1 MPESEATLTTAVS
14 ANAYRMIN
22 LPPVWLIRRGPMVK
36 VLDSTQPDL
45 IHVQECTETQESYL
59 LEKMAGPWGSA
70 SDHVNVGVM
79 FRTDRYR
86 KIDSRPFTLKNKS
99 SQNRN
104 RYASGAI
111 LERLPAA
118 GEGPEL
124 FCVVSPHLASSGDGL
139 AAQSRPYQA
148 QQLLDQLQAWGVLD
162 MPCVLGGDWND
173 SSNTTGIVPVL
184 KAAGFGDVRAKL
196 GRGGASIDRFFT
208 NTLVTPTDLDTIP
221 TGIASDHDFK
231 RAVFA
236 IGALTPLQLLEAKH
250 GPVTVFKIASFEAA
264 RIGGYASR
272 YVAVV
277 QDWLGREVTTQ
288 WGTADQ
294 IALDQWRHAEFPA
307 WPKADYTGPVGP
319 TSMNRLREI
328 AAAAGKTVYPVVK

>member
-1 MPESEATLTTAVS
+1 LPESEATLTTAVS

-36 VLDSTQPDL
+36 ILDSTQPDL
-45 IHVQECTETQESYL
+45 ICVQECTETQESYL
-59 LEKMAGPWGSA
+59 LEKMTGPWGSA

-86 KIDSRPFTLKNKS
+86 CIDSRPFTLKNKS

-104 RYASGAI
+104 RYASGA
-111 LERLPAA
+111 LLQPLDNESP
-118 GEGPEL
+118 G

-139 AAQSRPYQA
+139 AAQSRPYQTE
-148 QQLLDQLQAWGVLD
+148 QLLDQLQAWGVLE

-184 KAAGFGDVRAKL
+184 KARGFTDVRAKL
-196 GRGGASIDRFFT
+196 GKGGASIDRFFT
-208 NTLVTPTDLDTIP
+208 NTTVTPTDLDNIP

-236 IGALTPLQLLEAKH
+236 VGTLTPLQLLEAKH
-250 GPVTVFKIASFEAA
+250 GKVVTFKIGSFEAA
-264 RIGGYASR
+264 RIGGYPSR
-272 YVAVV
+272 YVAIV

-307 WPKADYTGPVGP
+307 WPKPDYTGPVGP

>member
-14 ANAYRMIN
+14 ANLFRLLNIA
-22 LPPVWLIRRGPMVK
+22 PTWLTRRGRV
-36 VLDSTQPDL
+36 VSILDSTAPDV

-79 FRTDRYR
+79 YRADRYTR
-86 KIDSRPFTLKNKS
+86 LDSRPFTLKNKS
-99 SQNRN
+99 AQNRN

-111 LERLPAA
+111 LESFADKSV
-118 GEGPEL
+118 

-139 AAQSRPYQA
+139 AAASRPYQTE
-148 QQLLDQLQAWGVLD
+148 QLLDQLQAWGALE

-173 SSNTTGIVPVL
+173 ASNTTGIVPVL
-184 KAAGFGDVRAKL
+184 KARGFRDVRARLDK
-196 GRGGASIDRFFT
+196 GGASIDRFFVN
-208 NTLVTPTDLDTIP
+208 NTITPTDLDNIP

-236 IGALTPLQLLEAKH
+236 VGTLTPLQLLEAKH
-250 GPVTVFKIASFEAA
+250 GKVVTFKIGSFEAA
-264 RIGGYASR
+264 RIGGYPSR
-272 YVAVV
+272 YVAIV
-277 QDWLGREVTTQ
+277 QDWLNREVTTQ

-307 WPKADYTGPVGP
+307 WPKADYTGPVGA
-319 TSMNRLREI
+319 TSMNRLREL

>member
-14 ANAYRMIN
+14 ANLYRLLNIA
-22 LPPVWLIRRGPMVK
+22 PTWVVRRGRV
-36 VLDSTQPDL
+36 VSILDSTAPDL

-79 FRTDRYR
+79 YRSDRYTR
-86 KIDSRPFTLKNKS
+86 LDSRPFTLKNKS
-99 SQNRN
+99 AQNRN

-111 LERLPAA
+111 LESFADKSV
-118 GEGPEL
+118 

-139 AAQSRPYQA
+139 AAASRPYQA
-148 QQLLDQLQAWGVLD
+148 EQLLDQLQVWGVLE

-184 KAAGFGDVRAKL
+184 KARGFRDVRAKL
-196 GRGGASIDRFFT
+196 DKGGASIDRFFVN
-208 NTLVTPTDLDTIP
+208 NTITPTDLDNIP

-236 IGALTPLQLLEAKH
+236 VGTLTPLQLLEAKH
-250 GPVTVFKIASFEAA
+250 GKVVTFKIGSFESA
-264 RIGGYASR
+264 RIGGYPSR
-272 YVAVV
+272 YVAIV